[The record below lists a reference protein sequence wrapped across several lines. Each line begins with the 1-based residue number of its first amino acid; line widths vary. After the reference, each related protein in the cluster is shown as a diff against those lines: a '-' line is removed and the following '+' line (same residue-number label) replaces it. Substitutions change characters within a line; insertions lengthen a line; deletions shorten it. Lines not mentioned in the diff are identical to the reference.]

1 MDLSFLIER
10 ATHQPPPQPSQQRW
24 LERRETWLR
33 ELEQLS
39 RQVQQWL
46 KEAGVSAAAFQPYQE
61 ARNEEWIGSYLVN
74 CWLVD
79 IGSFRL
85 RFDPRGT
92 LMVGAC
98 GRVDIRSSQ
107 AGTPVVKLIAEEGD
121 RSGDPWRWS
130 IYCDEAGL
138 DDLELNPENLAQ
150 ALSLLMPE
158 G

>member
-10 ATHQPPPQPSQQRW
+10 ATHPQPPQPSQQRW
-24 LERRETWLR
+24 LERREAWLR

-39 RQVQQWL
+39 RQLQQWL
-46 KEAGVSAAAFQPYQE
+46 KEAGASAAAFQPYQE
-61 ARNEEWIGSYLVN
+61 DRNEDWIGSYLVD

-107 AGTPVVKLIAEEGD
+107 AGTPVAKLIAEEGD
-121 RSGDPWRWS
+121 RSGGPWRWS
-130 IYCDEAGL
+130 IDCDDAGL

>member
-1 MDLSFLIER
+1 MNLSFLIER
-10 ATHQPPPQPSQQRW
+10 ATHQAPPHPSQQRW
-24 LERRETWLR
+24 LERRETWSR

-46 KEAGVSAAAFQPYQE
+46 MDAGLAPAAFQPYQE
-61 ARNEEWIGSYLVN
+61 ARNEEWIGSYLVD
-74 CWLVD
+74 CWLVN

-138 DDLELNPENLAQ
+138 DALELNPENLAQ